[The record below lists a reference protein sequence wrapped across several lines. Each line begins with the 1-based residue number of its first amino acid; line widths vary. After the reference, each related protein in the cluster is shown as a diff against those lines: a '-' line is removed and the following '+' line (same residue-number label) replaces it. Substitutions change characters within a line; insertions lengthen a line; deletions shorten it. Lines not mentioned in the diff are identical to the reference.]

1 MLLQYH
7 DGGDDGDEGVAVGQQ
22 AVRGRGAAEGPS
34 VGRRD
39 ALREQRGGGGG
50 GGGGRRRCS
59 CCCLAPRLLLL
70 HLLLDVVLY
79 DVAVIHAAGGA
90 SGDVGGAA
98 GAATGAAGGAATG
111 AVGGAAGG
119 IAGAEA
125 GRRMYPGRTS
135 CCVCLQTVRRAA
147 ERKWEAGEPD
157 VTQRM
162 LFSTDVCGR
171 ASLPLTQ
178 MGRKNK
184 VDEIVV

>member
-1 MLLQYH
+1 MMLLQYH

-50 GGGGRRRCS
+50 GGRRRRRRS

-90 SGDVGGAA
+90 AGDVG
-98 GAATGAAGGAATG
+98 GAAGGAATG

-135 CCVCLQTVRRAA
+135 WCVCLQTDRRAA

-162 LFSTDVCGR
+162 LFSTDVCGP
-171 ASLPLTQ
+171 SLVA
-178 MGRKNK
+178 
-184 VDEIVV
+184 VDADGKKKLSR